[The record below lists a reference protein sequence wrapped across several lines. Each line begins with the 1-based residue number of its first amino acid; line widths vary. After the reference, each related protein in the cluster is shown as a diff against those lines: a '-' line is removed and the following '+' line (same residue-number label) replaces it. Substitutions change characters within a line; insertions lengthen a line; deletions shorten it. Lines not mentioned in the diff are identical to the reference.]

1 VHAWSFWLSLSLPL
15 ASGGGVTFEQ
25 KALHCQYGGGVA
37 AIIYN
42 NQAGYM
48 GGGLSNVTATTI
60 PAIQVLAAD
69 GQKLGNAALGQPVS
83 IEVTKGYGYLS
94 GTSMAVPHVT
104 GVIAKIWR
112 AVRVSNWSG
121 LCAPIK
127 GILFASALNPY
138 IDCVR
143 SVY

>member
-1 VHAWSFWLSLSLPL
+1 
-15 ASGGGVTFEQ
+15 
-25 KALHCQYGGGVA
+25 
-37 AIIYN
+37 
-42 NQAGYM
+42 M
-48 GGGLSNVTATTI
+48 GGGLSNATATTI

-69 GQKLGNAALGQPVS
+69 GQKLANAALGQTVS

-121 LCAPIK
+121 LCAPVS
-127 GILFASALNPY
+127 GVLFARALNTC